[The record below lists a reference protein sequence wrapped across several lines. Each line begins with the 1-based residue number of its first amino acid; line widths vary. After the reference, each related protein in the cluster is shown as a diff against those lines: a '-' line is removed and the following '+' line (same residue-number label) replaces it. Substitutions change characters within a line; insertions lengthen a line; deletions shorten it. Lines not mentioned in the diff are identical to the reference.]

1 MAKVETPYVVGYNKE
16 EISRYFIETPFFTK
30 RWNDLGFNDEDLLKL
45 QIELIEKPKSGRIV
59 SGTGGLRKMRYAFKN
74 RGKSG
79 SVRVCYI
86 DFETYSLFYLIDAY
100 SKNEK
105 DNLSKEERNELK
117 RIIQEIDKNLRRN
130 SK

>member
-59 SGTGGLRKMRYAFKN
+59 SGTGGLRKMRYAFKIEA
-74 RGKSG
+74 KAEAFVFVIS
-79 SVRVCYI
+79 I
-86 DFETYSLFYLIDAY
+86 
-100 SKNEK
+100 SKH
-105 DNLSKEERNELK
+105 
-117 RIIQEIDKNLRRN
+117 IPCFI
-130 SK
+130 